1 MKVIRKIK
9 IEGKNWNDIFS
20 LPCVDS
26 INKEDVVQD
35 GKVVKRPFAAV
46 WSFDGDGE
54 DVLDTAY
61 AGDTICELDNHKWFI
76 QQGGTKEIV
85 IPSFGIPVKICL
97 SGGIMPKM
105 ASNWSAGYDL
115 FCPEDTPIS
124 FGRQIIPLKFGLQ
137 MQDDMK
143 ADIRPR
149 SGHSAKGFKAMLH
162 NDIDGTD
169 TEVRIDA
176 DVLLGTIDADY
187 RDGVGVILVCR
198 DKRVTNG
205 RYHIPKG
212 WSIAQMVFSKVPVT
226 DLQLVDEL
234 DRTID
239 RGGGYGH
246 SDEKH
251 E

>member
-20 LPCVDS
+20 LPCVDGLH
-26 INKEDVVQD
+26 KEDIIQD
-35 GKVVKRPFAAV
+35 GKMVKRIFAAV
-46 WSFDGDGE
+46 WTFDEEGE
-54 DVLDTAY
+54 TYLDVAY
-61 AGDTICELDNHKWFI
+61 EGDTLCELDNHKWFI
-76 QQGGTKEIV
+76 QVGGAKEV
-85 IPSFGIPVKICL
+85 EFPAYGIPVKICL
-97 SGGIMPKM
+97 NGGIMPKK
-105 ASNWSAGYDL
+105 ASDLSAGYDL

-124 FGRQIIPLKFGLQ
+124 FGRQIIPLKFGMQ
-137 MQDDMK
+137 MQEDMK

-149 SGHSAKGFKAMLH
+149 SGHSSKGFKAMLH
-162 NDIDGTD
+162 NDIDGSD

-176 DVLLGTIDADY
+176 DVKLGTIDADY

-205 RYHIPKG
+205 RYHVPKG
-212 WSIAQMVFSKVPVT
+212 WSIAQMVFSKVPT
-226 DLQLVDEL
+226 TYLQPVDEL

-246 SDEKH
+246 SDEGKQ
-251 E
+251 